1 MELFKKKTQ
10 QSNVD
15 IQVENLLK
23 TMTDMLAQQEIAMTT
38 KRIVVNKAKG
48 ELRDAIA
55 SIEAYIKNGT
65 AEFDWYG
72 NLSNYKVSI
81 SLDELTDLFTSEE
94 LDAFNDASA
103 RYKRAVLENKE
114 RKEKKE

>member
-23 TMTDMLAQQEIAMTT
+23 TMTDMLAQQEIAMTV
-38 KRIVVNKAKG
+38 KRIVVNKAKS
-48 ELRDAIA
+48 ELIDAIA
-55 SIEAYIKNGT
+55 SIEAYIKDGR
-65 AEFDWYG
+65 AEYDWYG
-72 NLSNYKVSI
+72 NLSHYNISI
-81 SLDELTDLFTSEE
+81 PLNELIDLFTSEE
-94 LDAFNDASA
+94 LNAFNDVSA

>member
-23 TMTDMLAQQEIAMTT
+23 ATTDMMAQQEVAMTI
-38 KRIVVNKAKG
+38 KRIVVNKAKS

-55 SIEAYIKNGT
+55 SLKAHIENGT
-65 AEFDWYG
+65 AEYDWYG
-72 NLSNYKVSI
+72 NLSNYNISI
-81 SLDELTDLFTSEE
+81 SLGDLIDLFTSEE
-94 LDAFNDASA
+94 LDVFNEVSA

-114 RKEKKE
+114 KKDKQ

>member
-23 TMTDMLAQQEIAMTT
+23 ATTDMMAQQEVAMTV

-48 ELRDAIA
+48 ELSGVIA
-55 SIEAYIKNGT
+55 GLEAYIKNGN
-65 AEFDWYG
+65 AEYDWYG
-72 NLSNYKVSI
+72 NLSNYHISI
-81 SLDELTDLFTSEE
+81 PLDELIDLFTSEE
-94 LDAFNDASA
+94 LNAFNDVSA
-103 RYKRAVLENKE
+103 RYKKAVLENKE
-114 RKEKKE
+114 RKGKQ

>member
-23 TMTDMLAQQEIAMTT
+23 VMTDMLAQQEIATTT
-38 KRIVVNKAKG
+38 KRIVVNKAKS
-48 ELRDAIA
+48 ELRAAI
-55 SIEAYIKNGT
+55 INLEACIKNGT
-65 AEFDWYG
+65 AEYDWYG
-72 NLSNYKVSI
+72 NLSNYSI
-81 SLDELTDLFTSEE
+81 SIPLSDLIDLFTSEE
-94 LDAFNDASA
+94 LDVFTEVSA
-103 RYKRAVLENKE
+103 RYKSAVLENKE